1 MESKVSSS
9 ASAKTII
16 AFEGSSVTG
25 IEVNGVYDKNTVVN
39 MAANG
44 NGTDTRIRKDRDTR
58 WVPEELEMGKLLQR
72 VPGNKIPRT
81 LQTDIEQSR

>member
-9 ASAKTII
+9 ASGKTII

-44 NGTDTRIRKDRDTR
+44 NGTDNQESGRYRYT
-58 WVPEELEMGKLLQR
+58 EMGYQR
-72 VPGNKIPRT
+72 AGNGE
-81 LQTDIEQSR
+81 DV